1 MGKKSV
7 PKPQE
12 VSQAT
17 IDAQKKTLGTLQKR
31 LVKTNK
37 RNMRAVK
44 QLASTQ
50 QTQFEQATQQISLLQ
65 QAAMQ
70 QAAPEP
76 ELDPAIVQG
85 TQSMADMLARSQS
98 DSIMSRATAEQR
110 MRSQQERYKR
120 NQLISA
126 VLRNRQVV

>member
-1 MGKKSV
+1 MGKKRV

-31 LVKTNK
+31 LVKTNN
-37 RNMRAVK
+37 RNMRTVR

-50 QTQFEQATQQISLLQ
+50 QTQLEQATQQISLLQ

-85 TQSMADMLARSQS
+85 AQSMTDMLARAQS

-110 MRSQQERYKR
+110 MRSQQEAHKR

-126 VLRNRQVV
+126 VLRNRRVM